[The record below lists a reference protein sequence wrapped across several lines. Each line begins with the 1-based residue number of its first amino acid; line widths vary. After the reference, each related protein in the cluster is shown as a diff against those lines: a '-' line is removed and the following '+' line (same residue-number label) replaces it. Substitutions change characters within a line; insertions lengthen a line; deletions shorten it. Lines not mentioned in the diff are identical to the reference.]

1 METIMTAPLR
11 HPVAAARA
19 DPLKAFELRCWAR
32 ALLWREG
39 EIDLHEA
46 VNELQASAV
55 RDELV
60 ASIGQDAVQAVLAKA
75 FGAVRDDAGS
85 DMMPDALPEP
95 RRVERVPLSTLLA
108 AEYLARENDP
118 KRLRAWLTK
127 HSARERVAIHK
138 HLRGRR

>member
-1 METIMTAPLR
+1 MTAPLR
-11 HPVAAARA
+11 HPVAAVRA

-39 EIDLHEA
+39 ESLHEA
-46 VNELQASAV
+46 VDELQANAV
-55 RDELV
+55 RDGLV

-108 AEYLARENDP
+108 AEHLARENDP
-118 KRLRAWLTK
+118 KRLRAWLAM
-127 HSARERVAIHK
+127 HSARERVAIRQ